1 MAQSL
6 TLQTSDSDIVVSDVL
21 GRLSFAA
28 SSEASGSDALLI
40 GAGIYAEAE
49 SSFTAISNATS
60 LIFAT
65 ASSESATG
73 KLKITSGGHLLPL
86 LNNAYDIGSS
96 SFIFRNLYLNSGIF
110 TNNVGIGTGAPNA
123 RLHVVSA
130 ASQTAALI
138 SGPAGGGI
146 YVDFAGAGTNY
157 YDGNHVWR
165 TASGAR
171 TTATLDNRFIA
182 VGNSEA
188 YAFGVRHSAAGGV
201 VYFGAKS
208 SSASPDAQISNA
220 GGGALMV
227 LQNGGNVG
235 IGSPDDPTCRLDLS
249 AVSNIAN
256 SNWAGGTN
264 FIRLLAG
271 VGSAFSEPAIAFQ
284 ETTTNVGAKIG
295 VKNKGNGAY
304 DIIFANRDNSS
315 LTSPL
320 TERMRILANGNVGIG
335 TSSPAQK
342 LDITGGSLSINTNG
356 QSSIFSTRYGAN
368 SVGNNIWV
376 GNGGSVAIGD
386 AAATYMGSYNSSFG
400 INSLFYNTTG
410 FQNCA
415 FGNSSLINNTTGYY
429 NSAFG
434 QASLQTNIVGLGNCG
449 FGLNA
454 LLSSTSNTNS
464 AFGFVSMQSTTTGAD
479 NCAFGA
485 TSLFANTT
493 GSNNCAFGRDAGR
506 YINSGAVNQT
516 SSTSIY
522 IGNDSRASANGNTNE
537 IVIGSTSRGN
547 GSNTV
552 TIGNS
557 SITNNVFNGTITSK
571 KVAIIDNINTP
582 SSYADGL
589 QVEIRATSGV
599 AGLSLNR
606 SGNSYVGIHTD
617 SLNRLKFNMNGGTPF
632 LNHNIGSILGLGV
645 VGHAMFG
652 FESGTF
658 FLDYTAGI
666 ISSVSRVST
675 GVYEITTIDAD
686 FITFVASSTVINCTT
701 DPLFNRVRTFTAAGA
716 AVDSRYVTVIAI
728 KQI

>member
-49 SSFTAISNATS
+49 STFTAISNATS
-60 LIFAT
+60 LILAT

-73 KLKITSGGHLLPL
+73 KLKITSNGHLVPL

-110 TNNVGIGTGAPNA
+110 TNNVGIGTGAPSA

-130 ASQTAALI
+130 ASQTAALL
-138 SGPAGGGI
+138 SGPAGVRVF
-146 YVDFAGAGTNY
+146 VDFNGAGANY
-157 YDGNHVWR
+157 YDGNHIWR
-165 TASGAR
+165 TASGVR

-188 YAFGVRHSAAGGV
+188 YAFGVRHSSTGGA
-201 VYFGAKS
+201 VYFGANS
-208 SSASPDAQISNA
+208 SNASPDAQISNA

-227 LQNGGNVG
+227 LQNG
-235 IGSPDDPTCRLDLS
+235 
-249 AVSNIAN
+249 
-256 SNWAGGTN
+256 
-264 FIRLLAG
+264 
-271 VGSAFSEPAIAFQ
+271 
-284 ETTTNVGAKIG
+284 
-295 VKNKGNGAY
+295 
-304 DIIFANRDNSS
+304 
-315 LTSPL
+315 
-320 TERMRILANGNVGIG
+320 GNVGIG

-356 QSSIFSTRYGAN
+356 QSSIFSTRYGAD

-376 GNGGSVAIGD
+376 GNGGASAIG
-386 AAATYMGSYNSSFG
+386 AVGTTYMGSNNSAFG
-400 INSLFYNTTG
+400 FSSLNNNTTG

-415 FGNSSLINNTTGYY
+415 FGQNSLRNNTTGQY

-434 QASLQTNIVGLGNCG
+434 QASLFTNIVGIGNCG

-454 LLSSTSNTNS
+454 LLSTTSNSNS
-464 AFGFVSMQSTTTGAD
+464 AFGFVSMQLTTTGAA

-485 TSLFANTT
+485 TSLYANTT
-493 GSNNCAFGRDAGR
+493 GSNNCAFGSDAGR
-506 YINSGAVNQT
+506 YINSGSGNQT

-537 IVIGSTSRGN
+537 IVIGSASRGN

-557 SITNNVFNGTITSK
+557 SITNNFFNGTINSK
-571 KVAIIDNINTP
+571 KISIIDNINTP
-582 SSYADGL
+582 PSYADGL

-606 SGNSYVGIHTD
+606 SGNSYVGINTD

-632 LNHNIGSILGLGV
+632 LNHDIGSILGLGV

-652 FESGTF
+652 YESGTF
-658 FLDYTAGI
+658 FLDYIAGI

-675 GVYEITTIDAD
+675 GIYQITTIDAD
-686 FITFVASSTVINCTT
+686 FITFVASSTVINCTVNT
-701 DPLFNRVRTFTAAGA
+701 LLNRVNTFTAAGA